1 MAQAVSRQPVAG
13 PARVECVA
21 DNVTLGQTFLQI
33 VWLSLVSVITLVLLV
48 PSFIFLRRH
57 IVYHIDS
64 VLE

>member
-33 VWLSLVSVITLVLLV
+33 VWLSLVNVITLVLLV
-48 PSFIFLRRH
+48 PSFIFL
-57 IVYHIDS
+57 
-64 VLE
+64 